1 MALAK
6 VNIYTKKKFELI
18 SLKKVNSYWSQR
30 DKKDIIVALTSPTVS
45 LWFMSKD
52 DGSSEMSPFTSAQH
66 ISNSSHYSGWVS
78 RG

>member
-45 LWFMSKD
+45 L
-52 DGSSEMSPFTSAQH
+52 
-66 ISNSSHYSGWVS
+66 
-78 RG
+78 